1 MEGSLTLS
9 KDFRRSVKAR
19 HFLSPFVCI
28 YICPLQL
35 KEYNSSTKND
45 TDFTLRLTSWILEL
59 GKLSNILTVQ
69 GISEIEKKKIQ
80 NLTYSGFKV
89 LSFQLNKI
97 KTFFLLYLIILMI
110 RFMGKNIFYFH
121 CTITCKKVILYVF
134 YPYFLDTGGQCFCSG
149 SFFLFSF
156 LRMCY
161 LLTCVSWYIGSLHTF
176 FYIYL
181 SNLSKYK

>member
-1 MEGSLTLS
+1 MEWSLTLS

-69 GISEIEKKKIQ
+69 GISEIEKKKNTEFEI
-80 NLTYSGFKV
+80 LWV
-89 LSFQLNKI
+89 NKI

-149 SFFLFSF
+149 SFFLFFFKDVLLINLCVLVHWLSTYIF
-156 LRMCY
+156 L
-161 LLTCVSWYIGSLHTF
+161 YISQ
-176 FYIYL
+176 
-181 SNLSKYK
+181 